1 MAKAENKTTP
11 TVIAVEDYIAALP
24 DARRREEAGVLD
36 ALFRRVT
43 GVIPRMW
50 GPTII
55 GYGSYHYRYDS
66 GREGDMC
73 RVGFSPRK
81 AQLVLYLIAEWGERK
96 GEADALL
103 AQLGKHKTSVSCLY
117 ITKLADVEMG
127 VLERLVALSDAAM
140 GERYPL

>member
-50 GPTII
+50 GPAII
-55 GYGSYHYRYDS
+55 GYGSYHFRYDS

-127 VLERLVALSDAAM
+127 VLERLVALSNAAM